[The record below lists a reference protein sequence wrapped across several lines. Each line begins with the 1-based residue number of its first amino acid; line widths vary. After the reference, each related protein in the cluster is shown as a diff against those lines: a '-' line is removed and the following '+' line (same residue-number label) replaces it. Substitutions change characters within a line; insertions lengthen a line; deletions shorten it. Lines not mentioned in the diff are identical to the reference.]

1 MIEDDYF
8 ISISFDYAM
17 VPILGLVSIYI
28 RSVVDSYYCDTLDV
42 VKRESEGA
50 CRRSH

>member
-1 MIEDDYF
+1 MIVDDWI
-8 ISISFDYAM
+8 ISISFYGAM
-17 VPILGLVSIYI
+17 IPIQGLVSIYI